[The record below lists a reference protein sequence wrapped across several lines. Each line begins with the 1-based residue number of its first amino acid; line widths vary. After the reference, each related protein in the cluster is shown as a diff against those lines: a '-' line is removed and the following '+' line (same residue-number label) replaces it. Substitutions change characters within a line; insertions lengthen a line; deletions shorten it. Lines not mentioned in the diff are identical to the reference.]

1 MATAT
6 YTGLWPERTSGKA
19 RTMQSSAAKSLT
31 VGDAK
36 ALCDLWVLLVDFET
50 GFPIIQPGDGWT
62 T

>member
-1 MATAT
+1 
-6 YTGLWPERTSGKA
+6 
-19 RTMQSSAAKSLT
+19 MQSSAAKSLT